1 MLRQILLAA
10 HLLAVIAWIGGMF
23 FSYFFLRPAAGE
35 ILEPPKRV
43 PLMAATFARFLPA
56 AAIAVAVILITGFAM
71 LSAVGFGAAPIGWH
85 AMMGIGLVMTGV
97 FVYVYAALWPTVRNA
112 SANAQW
118 PVAGQA
124 LGRIRWAVAV
134 NLALGVCAV
143 VAAVSAR

>member
-1 MLRQILLAA
+1 MLRQILLTA
-10 HLLAVIAWIGGMF
+10 HLLAAMAWIGGMF
-23 FSYFFLRPAAGE
+23 FAYFCLRPAAGE
-35 ILEPPKRV
+35 VLDPPKRV

-56 AAIAVAVILITGFAM
+56 AAASVAIILVTGFAM
-71 LSAVGFGAAPIGWH
+71 LAAIGFGAAPVGLH

-112 SANAQW
+112 SAAAQW

-124 LGRIRWAVAV
+124 LGRIRWAVAL

-143 VAAVSAR
+143 IAAVSAR